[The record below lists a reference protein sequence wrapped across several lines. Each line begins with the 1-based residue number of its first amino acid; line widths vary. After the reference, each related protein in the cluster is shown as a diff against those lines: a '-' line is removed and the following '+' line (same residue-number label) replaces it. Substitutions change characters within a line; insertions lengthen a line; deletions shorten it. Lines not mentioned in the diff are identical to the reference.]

1 MRRKRGQKKERTNK
15 NQTRPVF
22 FLVDWSAHHQHS
34 PCKTHT
40 DEKYFQIKNHN
51 NFTLVHKELISDENT
66 NDPLS
71 FYFLGK
77 PT

>member
-1 MRRKRGQKKERTNK
+1 MKELK
-15 NQTRPVF
+15 NPRVLSEVTLFFFSF